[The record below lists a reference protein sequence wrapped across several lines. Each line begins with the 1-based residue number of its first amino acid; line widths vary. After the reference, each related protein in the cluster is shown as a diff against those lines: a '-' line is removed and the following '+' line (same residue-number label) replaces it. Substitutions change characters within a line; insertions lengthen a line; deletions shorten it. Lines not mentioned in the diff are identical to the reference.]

1 MKSTKRLAL
10 SALVACGLL
19 AACGSDDETDST
31 TAATEAPASEATE
44 APAAEGTEA
53 PATEETEAPATEA
66 TEAPATEET
75 TGGEAMEGLVDGAIP
90 CEGQYEGET
99 VTLFS
104 SIRDIEADRLDKSL
118 AAFEE
123 CTGADLQ
130 HEGSGEFE
138 AQLKVRIDG
147 GNAPDIAII
156 PQPGLMTTLA
166 NEGALVDLGQ
176 EQADWV
182 GEHFISG
189 WKELG
194 EVDGTFYG
202 SPFGANV
209 KSLVWY
215 NPQMFAE
222 KGYEIPQ
229 TWDELLALSDQI
241 VADGGTPWCVGAE
254 SGGATGWVITD
265 WFEDLMLRINGP
277 EVYDQW
283 VAHEIPFN
291 DPQVLA
297 VAEAAGSILK
307 NPDYIYGGV
316 ESIATT
322 AFQESGL
329 GILDGSCYLHR
340 QASFYGNNFPEGTEL
355 GPEGVADAFYFPVA
369 KEGDPKVMLGGGEL
383 LSATNDRPVV
393 MDAIRFMSS
402 ADYANARAAEGNW
415 ISANKDYDLNNIPNE
430 LDKQFADLL
439 VSSDVFRFD
448 GSDMMP
454 GAVGAGTFWT
464 EAVAWIIGGDTET
477 MLDNI
482 EASWPAS

>member
-1 MKSTKRLAL
+1 MKSSKRLAL
-10 SALVACGLL
+10 CALVAAGLF
-19 AACGSDDETDST
+19 ATACGSDDDETGST
-31 TAATEAPASEATE
+31 SAATEAPATDGTEAATDATE
-44 APAAEGTEA
+44 A
-53 PATEETEAPATEA
+53 ATEA
-66 TEAPATEET
+66 TEAATEATEAAT
-75 TGGEAMEGLVDGAIP
+75 EGTEAAGGDVTSLVDGAIT
-90 CEGQYEGET
+90 CDNQYEGET

-104 SIRDIEADRLDKSL
+104 SIRDIEADRLDASL

-156 PQPGLMTTLA
+156 PQPGLMTSLA
-166 NEGALVDLGQ
+166 QDGALQDLGQ
-176 EQADWV
+176 DQADWV
-182 GEHFISG
+182 GEHFIAG

-222 KGYEIPQ
+222 KGYEIPT
-229 TWDELLALSDQI
+229 TWDALLALSDQI
-241 VADGGTPWCVGAE
+241 VAEGGTPWCVGAE

-265 WFEDLMLRINGP
+265 WFEDLTLRILGP
-277 EVYDQW
+277 DVYDQW

-291 DPQVLA
+291 DPQILQ
-297 VAEAAGSILK
+297 VAEEAAKILK

-369 KEGDPKVMLGGGEL
+369 AEGDPKVMLGGGEL
-383 LSATNDRPVV
+383 LSATTDRPVV
-393 MDAIRFMSS
+393 LDAIRFMSS
-402 ADYANARAAEGNW
+402 ADYANARAAQGNW
-415 ISANKDYDLNNIPNE
+415 ISANLDYDTSLIPNE
-430 LDKQFADLL
+430 LDKQFGDLL

-454 GAVGAGTFWT
+454 GEVGAGTFWT

>member
-1 MKSTKRLAL
+1 M
-10 SALVACGLL
+10 ACGLL
-19 AACGSDDETDST
+19 AACGSDDDETGTT
-31 TAATEAPASEATE
+31 TAATEAPA
-44 APAAEGTEA
+44 GTEA
-53 PATEETEAPATEA
+53 ATEDTEAATEA
-66 TEAPATEET
+66 TEAATEDTEAT
-75 TGGEAMEGLVDGAIP
+75 EATEPMGEMTGLVDGAIP
-90 CEGQYEGET
+90 CEGQYDGET

-104 SIRDIEADRLDKSL
+104 SIRDIEADRLDASL

-166 NEGALVDLGQ
+166 GDGALIDLGQ

-182 GEHFISG
+182 GEHFIAG
-189 WKELG
+189 WQELG
-194 EVDGTFYG
+194 TVDGTFYG

-215 NPQMFAE
+215 NPEMFAE
-222 KGYEIPQ
+222 KGYAIPQ

-241 VADGGTPWCVGAE
+241 VADGGMPWCVGAE

-265 WFEDLMLRINGP
+265 WFEDLMLRVNGP

-297 VAEAAGSILK
+297 VADAAATILK
-307 NPDYIYGGV
+307 NSDYVYGGV

-340 QASFYGNNFPEGTEL
+340 QASFYGNNFPEGTVL

-369 KEGDPKVMLGGGEL
+369 AEGDPKVMLGGGEL
-383 LSATNDRPVV
+383 LSATTDRPVV
-393 MDAIRFMSS
+393 LDAIRFMSS